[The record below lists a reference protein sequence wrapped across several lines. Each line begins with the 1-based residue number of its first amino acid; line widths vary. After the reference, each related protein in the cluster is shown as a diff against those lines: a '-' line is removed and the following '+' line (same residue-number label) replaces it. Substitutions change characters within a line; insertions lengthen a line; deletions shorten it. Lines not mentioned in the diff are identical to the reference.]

1 MLGSVQHEEVATDH
15 ELTSVD
21 LTLEVDLEAVR
32 VGTGSDVDGGHVQVV
47 GTRPYAL
54 DVADQVRV
62 VAGLILVPHYDG
74 IVVMLE

>member
-1 MLGSVQHEEVATDH
+1 MLGSVATDH

-21 LTLEVDLEAVR
+21 LTLEVDLEPVR
-32 VGTGSDVDGGHVQVV
+32 VGTGSDVDGGHVQIV
-47 GTRPYAL
+47 GTLPYTL
-54 DVADQVRV
+54 HVADQVRV